1 MPMHPKDF
9 KKQPFATVLFSGT
22 VSAVVDVLAESS
34 VAITLDTL
42 ASITFLVSG
51 VFVFLSW
58 GKEDP

>member
-1 MPMHPKDF
+1 MPMHPKDLT
-9 KKQPFATVLFSGT
+9 KQPFATLLFSGT
-22 VSAVVDVLAESS
+22 VAAVVDVLAESS

-42 ASITFLVSG
+42 ASITFLVGG